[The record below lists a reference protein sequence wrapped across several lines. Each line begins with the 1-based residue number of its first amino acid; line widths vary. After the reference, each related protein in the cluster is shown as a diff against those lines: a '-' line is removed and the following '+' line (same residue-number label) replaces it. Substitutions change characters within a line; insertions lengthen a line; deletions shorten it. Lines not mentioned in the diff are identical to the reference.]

1 MLGIGT
7 QLFMFIIAFASVWS
21 IYINAANAL
30 VAAEPEQ
37 MMTARCFGYSDWEIT
52 ARLRLPAPL
61 PEIVTRVG
69 IGARVALLATIA
81 VEILA
86 GHLGRSLQ
94 LSRNGSFGSQDVAAY
109 L

>member
-1 MLGIGT
+1 
-7 QLFMFIIAFASVWS
+7 
-21 IYINAANAL
+21 
-30 VAAEPEQ
+30 

-61 PEIVTRVG
+61 PEIVTGVR
-69 IGARVALLATIA
+69 IGAGVAVLATIA
-81 VEILA
+81 VEMLA

-94 LSRNGSFGSQDVAAY
+94 LSPNASCGSQDVAAY